1 MTTLKSNAMPMIRYN
16 TDDIGKVSAVPCSC
30 GLGLTVLK
38 ELEGRSGDILYLSNG
53 KTVSPNYCCRLMMSP
68 EFTGVLKQ
76 FQVIQTDGSTLDIKL
91 VKTSGFRDHHTE
103 ALIGSLRNILGDDV
117 GIRLNFG
124 SESNLCLTG
133 NSR

>member
-1 MTTLKSNAMPMIRYN
+1 MIRYN

-30 GLGLTVLK
+30 GLGFTVLK

-91 VKTSGFRDHHTE
+91 VNPTF
-103 ALIGSLRNILGDDV
+103 AL
-117 GIRLNFG
+117 
-124 SESNLCLTG
+124 
-133 NSR
+133 